1 MYHEAM
7 TTKTRLTADDLERMP
22 DDDSAIVELDEG
34 ELVTMP
40 LASED
45 HGYFEGRIFNRIFS
59 FADQHNL
66 GRVYPGDTGF
76 RLNDQIVRGPD
87 ISFVRRER
95 VEALRSQGF
104 AKGVPDLAI
113 EILSPSQTFP
123 QLLRKTKQYLAA
135 GCQVVMIVNREAREI
150 DVFKADGSEYTLQA
164 GDTLEVAE
172 LLPGFSVK
180 VGELF
185 Q

>member
-34 ELVTMP
+34 ELITMP

-45 HGYFEGRIFNRIFS
+45 HGYFEFEFGARLYN
-59 FADQHNL
+59 FAKEHDL
-66 GRVYPGDTGF
+66 GRVYPGDTGC
-76 RLNDQIVRGPD
+76 RLNDLIVRGPD

-104 AKGVPDLAI
+104 AKGAPDLAI
-113 EILSPSQTFP
+113 EILSPSQSFA

-150 DVFKADGSEYTLQA
+150 DVFKVDGSEYTLQA
-164 GDTLEVAE
+164 GDTLEVPA

>member
-1 MYHEAM
+1 M

-34 ELVTMP
+34 ELITMP
-40 LASED
+40 MASED
-45 HGYFEGRIFNRIFS
+45 HGYFEVSFLSRIFS
-59 FADQHNL
+59 FVEEHNL

-76 RLNDQIVRGPD
+76 RLNDMTVRGPD

-104 AKGVPDLAI
+104 AKGAPDLAI
-113 EILSPSQTFP
+113 EILSPSQTFAE
-123 QLLRKTKQYLAA
+123 LLRKTKQYLAP
-135 GCQVVMIVNREAREI
+135 GCQVVMIVNRQAREI

-164 GDTLEVAE
+164 GDALEIPE